1 MSEQN
6 KALMRR
12 AVEEVWNR
20 GNVDVLEELVASD
33 FVIHAPQAEIHGRAG
48 AKQYLAMLREAF
60 PDIHFTIE
68 DQFADGDRVMTR
80 WTARATHRGAF
91 QGIPPTNKQVSLM
104 GTDIDRIVNGKVV
117 ECWTSTDDLGL
128 LQQLGVVPAPG
139 QPGKQQDESQL
150 SPRTESFQ
158 KPEQRR
164 QP

>member
-1 MSEQN
+1 MSEHN

-20 GNVDVLEELVASD
+20 GNVGALEELVASD

-48 AKQYLAMLREAF
+48 ARQYLAMLRAAF

-80 WTARATHRGAF
+80 RTARGTHKGAF
-91 QGIPPTNKQVSLM
+91 QGIPPTNKQVRLA
-104 GTDIDRIVNGKVV
+104 GTDIDRFADGKVV

-128 LQQLGVVPAPG
+128 LQQLGALPAPE
-139 QPGKQQDESQL
+139 PAAL
-150 SPRTESFQ
+150 
-158 KPEQRR
+158 
-164 QP
+164 